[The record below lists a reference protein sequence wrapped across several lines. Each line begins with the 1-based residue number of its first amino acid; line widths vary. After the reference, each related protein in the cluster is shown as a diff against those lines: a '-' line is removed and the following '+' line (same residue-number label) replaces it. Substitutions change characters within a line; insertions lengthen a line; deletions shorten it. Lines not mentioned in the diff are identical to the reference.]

1 MIKFFRHIR
10 KNLLSENKFSKYLLY
25 AIGEI
30 ILVVIGILIAL
41 QLNNY
46 SESKKERKQEVS
58 LLTNLANEIK
68 LDILQIENSTEIST
82 KRLSRLDS
90 IVHLLENSSNI
101 DKSLFIE
108 KSFEFVIDQYFKSNS
123 GIFDE
128 AVSSGRMSYVQNE
141 ELRQNIFDY
150 YRNASESDNDGTTRQ
165 VTDELITPIFVE
177 TLFMNPEGF
186 SSLGL
191 NVQNIANLESIDFKA
206 LKGNRDFWKMVL
218 LKFGSNREQ
227 MSRWYEIKLQA
238 QDVKQQIEHELG
250 NLKE

>member
-1 MIKFFRHIR
+1 MIKFFRKTR
-10 KNLLSENKFSKYLLY
+10 QSLLIQNKFSKYLLY

-46 SESKKERKQEVS
+46 SEHKKERKKEIG
-58 LLTNLANEIK
+58 LLSNLSNEIG
-68 LDILQIENSTEIST
+68 LDILQIENNTKLSTG
-82 KRLSRLDS
+82 RLYRLDS
-90 IVHLLENSSNI
+90 TIQLLKNVDSI
-101 DKSLFIE
+101 DKLNFIQQ
-108 KSFEFVIDQYFKSNS
+108 SFEFVIDQYFKSNS

-128 AVSSGRMSYVQNE
+128 AVSSGKMSYVQNE
-141 ELRQNIFDY
+141 TLRQNIFDY
-150 YRNASESDNDGTTRQ
+150 YRNARESDNDVTTRQ

-191 NVQNIANLESIDFKA
+191 NIKNISALQSID
-206 LKGNRDFWKMVL
+206 LKSLKSSRDFWKMVL

-227 MSRWYEIKLQA
+227 MLRWQQIKVQA
-238 QDVKQQIEHELG
+238 QDLKKQIEKELK
-250 NLKE
+250 NLN

>member
-191 NVQNIANLESIDFKA
+191 NVQNIANLESIDLKA

-227 MSRWYEIKLQA
+227 MARWHEIKIQA
-238 QDVKQQIEHELG
+238 QDVKQQIEQELG
-250 NLKE
+250 NLK